1 MKAEYL
7 EDIKEEYEEVSV
19 LYSLFG
25 CLCQYKEDD
34 FSVQDLFYY
43 KLFQTWQENKENLL
57 IDSFSLIMIIHVY
70 VYSCCLKALLIQKL
84 KSKVVV
90 IVLI

>member
-25 CLCQYKEDD
+25 CLYQYKEDD

-43 KLFQTWQENKENLL
+43 KLFQTWQENKENL
-57 IDSFSLIMIIHVY
+57 
-70 VYSCCLKALLIQKL
+70 
-84 KSKVVV
+84 
-90 IVLI
+90 

>member
-25 CLCQYKEDD
+25 CLYQYKEDD

-43 KLFQTWQENKENLL
+43 KLFSNMTIKQIEPVN
-57 IDSFSLIMIIHVY
+57 
-70 VYSCCLKALLIQKL
+70 
-84 KSKVVV
+84 
-90 IVLI
+90 